1 MEISS
6 TTNGT
11 GPRPAGRPRTAAN
24 TALIQAMIDK
34 QDALA
39 RRTRRHIVRFHH
51 EHLDVQAV
59 SVAWLA
65 IARRARAA
73 IGTLPGRAAAVIPE
87 LAADPGRYAALVAL
101 VETVLAEL
109 GPDDGSPLPPLP
121 ADDPVPTVR
130 RSHSLPQAR
139 AQALRLA
146 TQWIDLQEQR
156 LAPSADWTRSRDG
169 GRP

>member
-1 MEISS
+1 V
-6 TTNGT
+6 
-11 GPRPAGRPRTAAN
+11 AALV
-24 TALIQAMIDK
+24 AR

-39 RRTRRHIVRFHH
+39 RRTRRRIVRFHR

-73 IGTLPGRAAAVIPE
+73 IGTLPARAAAVIPG
-87 LAADPGRYAALVAL
+87 LAQDPDRYAALVAL
-101 VETVLAEL
+101 VEAVLAEL

-121 ADDPVPTVR
+121 ADEPVPTVR

-156 LAPSADWTRSRDG
+156 LAPSADWPRGSGDG
-169 GRP
+169 ARPDHHPTPTTEKE